1 MAVAARTESH
11 APGFRLEAWAGW
23 LPGRDRLASGGTV
36 AAGADLPSSLRR
48 RVTPIGRQAL
58 DAAWYLLAGTHGTTP
73 KIVLSSR
80 HGEYSRTFG
89 LLSSLAAS
97 GEVSPAG
104 FSLSVH
110 HALAGLL
117 SIAAD
122 NRAGHTAVAA
132 GGESFGY
139 GCLEAA
145 TSLAEGIDR
154 VLLLHFDEALPESYA
169 EIGGGAEDSLA
180 LALLLAPNRDDGVGE
195 RIALGLA
202 PSDPPGT
209 DSLAHCVATLLEGG
223 GSETRA
229 AGERLTWTWQHV
241 A

>member
-1 MAVAARTESH
+1 MAVAARTESQ
-11 APGFRLEAWAGW
+11 APGFRLEDWAAW
-23 LPGRDRLASGGTV
+23 LPGKHSLARKSGRDPGPA
-36 AAGADLPSSLRR
+36 LPSALRR

-58 DAAWYLLAGTHGTTP
+58 EAAWCLLAGTSGAVP

-80 HGEYSRTFG
+80 HGEYSRTLG
-89 LLSSLAAS
+89 LLTGLAAS
-97 GEVSPAG
+97 GEVSPAA

-132 GGESFGY
+132 GRESFGY

-145 TSLAEGIDR
+145 TSLAEGADR
-154 VLLLHFDEALPESYA
+154 VLLLHFDEALPDSY
-169 EIGGGAEDSLA
+169 EGVGGGAEDSLA
-180 LALLLAPNRDDGVGE
+180 LALLLAPEKDDGAGE
-195 RIALGLA
+195 RIVLGLA
-202 PSDPPGT
+202 PSAPPGT
-209 DSLAHCVATLLEGG
+209 ESLAHCVAALLESGG
-223 GSETRA
+223 GETRA